1 MRELNKKASP
11 VNYAQAILQI
21 AAEPWLGDLKLF
33 AQRVHQQEV
42 LRLLNDPLVEPE
54 KKQEAVR
61 ELAPGLPTKVLN
73 FLFILAAN
81 GQIDLLDEVIAE
93 YEHRISAKTVVKTAT
108 IKSAIPLSVEE
119 RENVCRFL
127 IQRFGNDLDFQ
138 YVVDP
143 AILGGLVIRVGDQ
156 VIDGSI
162 ASKLALLKER
172 LS

>member
-1 MRELNKKASP
+1 MREVSKKASP
-11 VNYAQAILQI
+11 VDYAQAILQL
-21 AAEPWLGDLKLF
+21 AAEPWLDNLKLF
-33 AQRVHQQEV
+33 AQRAHQQEV

-54 KKQEAVR
+54 EKQRVVR
-61 ELAPGLPTKVLN
+61 ELGNGLPTKVLN
-73 FLFILAAN
+73 FLFVLVAN
-81 GQIDLLDEVIAE
+81 SQIDILDYVIAE

-108 IKSAIPLSVEE
+108 IKSAIPLSAEE
-119 RENVCRFL
+119 REGVCQFV

-162 ASKLALLKER
+162 ATKLALLKER